1 MENGPKDHTN
11 RLATASKMRKLIEDT
26 FKKMSDAN
34 DELAKL
40 LEDDKKMELAD
51 EVRREAKNCVNGIIK
66 SKTILK

>member
-1 MENGPKDHTN
+1 
-11 RLATASKMRKLIEDT
+11 MRKLIEDT

-51 EVRREAKNCVNGIIK
+51 EVRREAKNCVDMSISDRNEYR
-66 SKTILK
+66 SC

>member
-51 EVRREAKNCVNGIIK
+51 EVRCEAKNV
-66 SKTILK
+66 